1 MEKIIQIGSLVYEHE
16 MTNPDTGWHKVKN
29 QNATSFWVPD
39 ELIREINHIR
49 IGVDNS
55 WKAIENE
62 RENLMDADK
71 DIQKKLKEKDNKI
84 DSQRKS
90 ITYYKG
96 ERDSLQKLNKKLS
109 NEFDSEKKAYK
120 KKIETLTEMLDSAG
134 DSNFRKSEEIDLLRH
149 RTRIINTCGSIVIG
163 TLIAILLLISL

>member
-1 MEKIIQIGSLVYEHE
+1 MEKMIQFGSLVYELE
-16 MTNPDTGWHKVKN
+16 KTNTETGWHMVKN
-29 QNATSFWVPD
+29 QNATSFWIPD
-39 ELIREINHIR
+39 ELIREIEHIR

-55 WKAIENE
+55 WRAIQNE
-62 RENLMDADK
+62 REHLLDAGK

-96 ERDSLQKLNKKLS
+96 ERDSLQKLNKKLAK
-109 NEFDSEKKAYK
+109 EFDNEKKQYK
-120 KKIETLTEMLDSAG
+120 EKIETLTAMLDSVG

-149 RTRIINTCGSIVIG
+149 RMRIINTCGAVIIG
-163 TLIAILLLISL
+163 TLVSILILISL